1 MINSSDSETGKYLSG
16 ISFVRLEEYEA
27 DDRHFYY
34 DMILPPAGDIFYT
47 KLGEYVSGVYNAQ
60 NSDDEGTLVTFE
72 VLQGGKWVDV
82 YDDEPNPLTNKLSE
96 DEIAAGKRKF
106 KLTFLEKMDSYEY
119 FWLGLDS
126 GKDRESF
133 CSDPFAVGNP
143 INYDENPED

>member
-1 MINSSDSETGKYLSG
+1 MINSSDSETGKYFSG
-16 ISFVRLEEYEA
+16 ISFVKSEEYEA

-34 DMILPPAGDIFYT
+34 DMILPPAGDAFYT
-47 KLGEYVSGVYNAQ
+47 KLGEYASGVYDAQ
-60 NSDDEGTLVTFE
+60 NSDDEGTLVNFE
-72 VLQGGKWVDV
+72 ILKDGKWIQVDEGES
-82 YDDEPNPLTNKLSE
+82 DPLTNDISE

-119 FWLGLDS
+119 FWLGLNP
-126 GKDRESF
+126 GKDRECF